1 MKVNDKKGF
10 TEKNSSPDRS
20 EMKLDI
26 PKGKEYAQE
35 TNKGEGESKGSKG
48 EAMIGKDGGNFEL
61 GKRGGKEYHVEE
73 AQTDG
78 MSK

>member
-1 MKVNDKKGF
+1 MKVNEKKSFSEENVKGDY
-10 TEKNSSPDRS
+10 KPMRS
-20 EMKLDI
+20 NEGL
-26 PKGKEYAQE
+26 GKELTQE
-35 TNKGEGESKGSKG
+35 TNKGDGLSKGSKSEG
-48 EAMIGKDGGNFEL
+48 AGGKDGSNFEL

>member
-1 MKVNDKKGF
+1 MKVNEKKGF
-10 TEKNSSPDRS
+10 S
-20 EMKLDI
+20 EENVKGDYKPMRKSEGE
-26 PKGKEYAQE
+26 GKELTQE
-35 TNKGEGESKGSKG
+35 TSKGDGMSKGSKSEG
-48 EAMIGKDGGNFEL
+48 AGGKDGGNFEL